1 MRTDFE
7 RRIAPLWLLLLTTA
21 VVLFVAFS
29 LARCGG
35 DDDPI
40 DIIEPP
46 GTATPASPQ
55 TVVAERT
62 PEPTE
67 FRTAYINILSPRT
80 LDAANTV
87 PAETFEERM
96 AVLVKELKEFRPDV
110 VAFSEVTDTPEHGK
124 AAEILWK
131 ELKLE
136 PFYVRSKP
144 WVPGQSKDQEA
155 ELIKLFGFEEGE
167 LILFN
172 ANRFP
177 NLGGERHWLNP
188 RTSDIDAP
196 AAIWVRFKGPDSIG
210 EIDVFVTHLTGTDAR
225 ARAQQAADFASY
237 IESKHGDGPV
247 IVLGD
252 LGDPPDS
259 ATVTVFGDMGLE
271 DAFAGI
277 PELTCCREAV
287 IGEQPAAT
295 VRTDYM
301 LVEGWTPSVVDVF
314 GDQPATRAD
323 GTLLYASDHN
333 GISAVFPIP

>member
-1 MRTDFE
+1 MDADLE
-7 RRIAPLWLLLLTTA
+7 RRFGPGWLVMLATA
-21 VVLFVAFS
+21 MAVFVAFS

-35 DDDPI
+35 DEDPI

-46 GTATPASPQ
+46 GTATPITPQ
-55 TVVAERT
+55 TVVAEPT
-62 PEPTE
+62 PNPTE
-67 FRTAYINILSPRT
+67 FRIAYINILSPRT
-80 LDAANTV
+80 LDSANTV
-87 PAETFEERM
+87 PSETFEERM
-96 AVLVKELKEFRPDV
+96 ALIVKELKEFRPDV
-110 VAFSEVTDTPEHGK
+110 VAFSEVSDTQEHGK

-136 PFYVRSKP
+136 KFYVRSKP
-144 WVPGQSKDQEA
+144 WVPGQTKEQEEA
-155 ELIKLFGFEEGE
+155 SIKLFGFEEGT

-177 NLGGERHWLNP
+177 NPGGERRWLNP
-188 RTSDIDAP
+188 RTNDYEAP
-196 AAIWVRFKGPDSIG
+196 AAIWMRFKGPDSIG
-210 EIDVFVTHLTGTDAR
+210 EIDVFVTQLTGIDSR
-225 ARAQQAADFASY
+225 ARSQQAADFASY
-237 IESKHGDGPV
+237 IESKRGEGPV

-259 ATVTVFGDMGLE
+259 ATVKVFGDMGLE
-271 DAFAGI
+271 DAFTGI

-287 IGEQPAAT
+287 IGEQPAAA

-314 GDQPATRAD
+314 ADQPGTRAD